1 MPKTKAPDP
10 VLQDERTIDIAG
22 TTYDV
27 RPLGALDI
35 FRLVPI
41 LRSGVSVLQRAGAD
55 LERLTG
61 ADVAL
66 VVVSSLE
73 THQQQVIDLLAS
85 LIGVKPKDF
94 EDARRFPLDSLVD
107 IIDAVS
113 ADPNLDAFL
122 SKAAKLAAKYQTI
135 PTASPESS
143 NSSEPTADSV
153 AGATATSS

>member
-1 MPKTKAPDP
+1 MPKAKKTDP
-10 VLQDERTIDIAG
+10 ILQEERTVTIAD

-73 THQQQVIDLLAS
+73 THQQQVVDLLAS
-85 LIGVKPKDF
+85 LIEVKPKDF
-94 EDARRFPLDSLVD
+94 EDARRFPLDCLVD
-107 IIDAVS
+107 IIDVVS
-113 ADPNLDAFL
+113 EDPNLEAFL
-122 SKAAKLAAKYQTI
+122 SKAAKLAAKLQKT
-135 PTASPESS
+135 PTASPESF
-143 NSSEPTADSV
+143 NSSESTADTV